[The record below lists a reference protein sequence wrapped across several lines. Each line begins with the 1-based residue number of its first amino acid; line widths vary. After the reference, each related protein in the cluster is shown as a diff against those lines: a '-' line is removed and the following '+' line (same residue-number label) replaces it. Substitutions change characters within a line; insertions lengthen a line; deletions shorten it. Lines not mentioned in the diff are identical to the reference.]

1 MDVCKLEGAQ
11 SQSSNHALMESSGVM
26 LARVKGLDARAM
38 RLGAVAARSPAAK
51 QQELDADHASARQVM
66 YRMAW
71 DVAPSGPVSVTEV
84 PGAGRLMDYA
94 SSVAAAA
101 ASAAG
106 AEVSRAR
113 FSSIR
118 ATAGAVQALQARA
131 SGGGGAVSAT
141 ELHTRGSHP
150 HRAAGTAPST
160 ELRRG
165 GLGAPEAAGLWG
177 VWAVAAAEAPSSWRW
192 VGADT
197 STITADAA
205 AAAGGDHGGGL
216 HGAVSASGA
225 WATPRLVALDVE
237 PSAAPAHVPP
247 GRARRRALITGG
259 LGSVALIAAQWLAGR
274 AADQHAHC
282 LILCPCNRS
291 SITM

>member
-11 SQSSNHALMESSGVM
+11 SQSSNHALMESSGVL

-38 RLGAVAARSPAAK
+38 RHGAVAAGNPAATL
-51 QQELDADHASARQVM
+51 QELGADNASARQVM

-71 DVAPSGPVSVTEV
+71 DVAPSGNVSVV
-84 PGAGRLMDYA
+84 AALGGGRLQESA

-101 ASAAG
+101 AVSAAG
-106 AEVSRAR
+106 AEAPRAR

-150 HRAAGTAPST
+150 HRMAGDAPSA

-165 GLGAPEAAGLWG
+165 GAGAPEAAGLWG

-192 VGADT
+192 AGVDT
-197 STITADAA
+197 SANTADAA

-225 WATPRLVALDVE
+225 WATPRLAALDVE
-237 PSAAPAHVPP
+237 ASAAPTRVPP
-247 GRARRRALITGG
+247 GCARRRALITGG
-259 LGSVALIAAQWLAGR
+259 LGSVALIAAQWLAGT
-274 AADQHAHC
+274 AAHQHAC
-282 LILCPCNRS
+282 
-291 SITM
+291 